1 MGSMERMEV
10 RHTKADGRGMREDV
24 VARLK
29 DLTDVDFE
37 RDSAKSENEF
47 SSLRSL
53 LSQFIESEM
62 RSCSMDY
69 GCITPEYVQRA
80 WGGRVAIEDIT
91 QGLTELRK
99 QGTITV
105 HG

>member
-1 MGSMERMEV
+1 MMDDMECM
-10 RHTKADGRGMREDV
+10 KEDMV
-24 VARLK
+24 TRLHE
-29 DLTDVDFE
+29 LTDVDFE
-37 RDSAKSENEF
+37 RDSAVAEQAQ
-47 SSLRSL
+47 LCSL
-53 LSQFIESEM
+53 LTQFIENEM

-99 QGTITV
+99 QGFMR
-105 HG
+105 

>member
-1 MGSMERMEV
+1 MDDVKSMKEYIAV
-10 RHTKADGRGMREDV
+10 RLRE
-24 VARLK
+24 
-29 DLTDVDFE
+29 LTDVDFE
-37 RDSAKSENEF
+37 RDSAKRENEF

-53 LSQFIESEM
+53 LSQFIENEM

-99 QGTITV
+99 QGFSLLLK
-105 HG
+105 

>member
-1 MGSMERMEV
+1 MGKMGV
-10 RHTKADGRGMREDV
+10 RRTKADGRGMMEDV

-29 DLTDVDFE
+29 ELTDVDFE
-37 RDSAKSENEF
+37 RDRAKRENEF

-53 LSQFIESEM
+53 LSQFIENEM

-80 WGGRVAIEDIT
+80 WGGRVAIEDIEAAFE
-91 QGLTELRK
+91 ELKRNNDLLFIGK
-99 QGTITV
+99 
-105 HG
+105 

>member
-1 MGSMERMEV
+1 MFLNGGGVKIDDMECM
-10 RHTKADGRGMREDV
+10 KEDM
-24 VARLK
+24 VARLHE
-29 DLTDVDFE
+29 LTDVDFE
-37 RDSAKSENEF
+37 RDSAVAEQVQ
-47 SSLRSL
+47 LRL
-53 LSQFIESEM
+53 LLTQFIENEM

-99 QGTITV
+99 QGFFLRCGNV
-105 HG
+105 

>member
-1 MGSMERMEV
+1 MECM
-10 RHTKADGRGMREDV
+10 KEDV
-24 VARLK
+24 VARLHE
-29 DLTDVDFE
+29 LTDVDFE
-37 RDSAKSENEF
+37 RDSAVAEQVQ
-47 SSLRSL
+47 LRSL

-99 QGTITV
+99 QGFMR
-105 HG
+105 

>member
-1 MGSMERMEV
+1 M
-10 RHTKADGRGMREDV
+10 EDV
-24 VARLK
+24 VARQK
-29 DLTDVDFE
+29 ELTDVDFLRPDGSKRPEVERE
-37 RDSAKSENEF
+37 RDSAKRENEF

-99 QGTITV
+99 QGFMR
-105 HG
+105 